1 MSGLRRALL
10 TTLLLLPL
18 AATAERAFIIDR
30 VEAGLHEDN
39 STASPIIELLPTGTE
54 VEILARADEQRVQV
68 RTADDQVG
76 WLDARYLMQT
86 KPTRAE
92 LEATRAALEASRA
105 ELAQLRRL
113 EPPVADADAAGATL
127 ADLRDSRDRLEA
139 ELGRER
145 AEVAELR
152 KQLRQQQ
159 QNRRDPSDAAGRI
172 PAWLTPRYLLAA
184 AAVLLLVGMLAG
196 GWLMDY
202 RQRRR
207 HGGFRV

>member
-1 MSGLRRALL
+1 MTALRRTLL

-18 AATAERAFIIDR
+18 SAPAERAYIIDR

-54 VEILARADEQRVQV
+54 VEILARADDQRVQV

-76 WLDARYLMQT
+76 WLDARYLMEDE
-86 KPTRAE
+86 PTRAK

-105 ELAQLRRL
+105 ELARLRQL
-113 EPPVADADAAGATL
+113 EPQAADDTSATL
-127 ADLRDSRDRLEA
+127 ADLRASHDRLET
-139 ELGRER
+139 ELGRKR

-159 QNRRDPSDAAGRI
+159 QSRRDPGAAAGHA
-172 PAWLTPRYLLAA
+172 PVWLTPRYLLAA
-184 AAVLLLVGMLAG
+184 AAVLLLIGMLVG

-207 HGGFRV
+207 HGGFRI

>member
-1 MSGLRRALL
+1 MNVLQCTLL
-10 TTLLLLPL
+10 ATLLLLPL
-18 AATAERAFIIDR
+18 AAPAERAYIIDR

-54 VEILARADEQRVQV
+54 VEVLARADEQRVQV
-68 RTADDQVG
+68 RTTDDQVG
-76 WLDARYLMQT
+76 WLDARYLMKT
-86 KPTRAE
+86 EPTRAE

-105 ELAQLRRL
+105 ELAQLRQL
-113 EPPVADADAAGATL
+113 EPSAADAADANATL
-127 ADLRDSRDRLEA
+127 ASLRDSRDRLEA

-152 KQLRQQQ
+152 KQLRQQRQ
-159 QNRRDPSDAAGRI
+159 DRSGQGAAGGA
-172 PAWLTPRYLLAA
+172 PVWLTPHYLLAA

-196 GWLMDY
+196 SWLMDY

>member
-1 MSGLRRALL
+1 MNVLQRTLL

-18 AATAERAFIIDR
+18 AAPAERAFIIDR

-54 VEILARADEQRVQV
+54 VEVLARADGRVKV
-68 RTADDQVG
+68 RTSDDQVG
-76 WLDARYLMQT
+76 WLDARYLMKT
-86 KPTRAE
+86 EPTSAE

-113 EPPVADADAAGATL
+113 EPQATDDASATL

-145 AEVAELR
+145 TEVAELR
-152 KQLRQQQ
+152 KQLRQRQQ
-159 QNRRDPSDAAGRI
+159 DRRDPSDASTGV
-172 PAWLTPRYLLAA
+172 WLTPRHLLAVV
-184 AAVLLLVGMLAG
+184 AVMFLIGMLAG
-196 GWLMDY
+196 GWLMDH